1 MQEFSLNHLTDTEF
15 EQFCYDLLSEL
26 KFVNL
31 NWRKGTGFSSSPSDR
46 GCDIECQHTHED
58 IDGAVYLET
67 WLLSA
72 NTISKVYHQI
82 KYREP

>member
-46 GCDIECQHTHED
+46 GRDIECHTRTKILTGLYIWKH
-58 IDGAVYLET
+58 GC
-67 WLLSA
+67 
-72 NTISKVYHQI
+72 
-82 KYREP
+82 